1 MKKLNKNSLDLA
13 KQNIEK
19 LKETFPDIFT
29 ESKIDFEKL
38 KENLVNKVNLK

>member
-1 MKKLNKNSLDLA
+1 MKKLDKNSLDLV

-19 LKETFPDIFT
+19 LKEIFPDIFT

-38 KENLVNKVNLK
+38 KENLVNKANLK